1 MEPNPLSP
9 NKQIGNMTLDDVCI
23 ILDDYAI
30 EDLHEILNRIGL
42 YLPARGGHWLTKKL
56 MLAMWKGEIYCPKY
70 VDITP
75 RPCPRPPSR

>member
-1 MEPNPLSP
+1 MESNPLSP

-42 YLPARGGHWLTKKL
+42 YLPARGGH
-56 MLAMWKGEIYCPKY
+56 
-70 VDITP
+70 
-75 RPCPRPPSR
+75 